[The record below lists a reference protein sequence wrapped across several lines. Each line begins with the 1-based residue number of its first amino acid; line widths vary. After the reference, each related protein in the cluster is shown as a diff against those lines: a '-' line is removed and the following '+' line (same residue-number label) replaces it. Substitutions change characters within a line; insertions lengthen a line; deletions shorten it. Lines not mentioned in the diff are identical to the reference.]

1 MKKILFF
8 AFLLCSFSAFAQYPA
23 QPTTKQELGRQTT
36 GDGLIYRGSG
46 APAYTP
52 SNNRNA
58 WIYYDTTNN
67 RLYKSRLGSWSL
79 MVQDTS
85 AFNEIQ
91 MPYIVDDTI
100 YLTQNVTGEPLTRYV
115 NRVWPITNLSD
126 TTSITGENQGDV
138 AIVATGDTV
147 AFRGSAYWNPFS
159 GGGGGGSFN
168 DFVLAADSGSPAT
181 ITDGQTV
188 TIAGGTGLTSV
199 ISGNTVTTSLDNTAI
214 TAATYGS
221 ATQVGQTTY
230 DAQGRA
236 TGATNVSILLPI
248 SAVTLLPD
256 SLAAKITRITSTNN
270 YLPRWIGTSMGNSY
284 LSQNTTGVVLDAN
297 LAYRITGGTTASRPT
312 GAAGMMYWN
321 TSNTW
326 WDYHNGTAWFNP
338 ARSATTNGLF
348 TAGAVLF
355 GGADGTIQQDNAALF
370 WDDTNDRLG
379 VGTNAP
385 AYKFDVVGGTSRF
398 VQSGAGFTTT
408 YATSVQSNS
417 TVTWLEILNSA
428 GANKG
433 AFFGIRNNDFEM
445 WNYQGG
451 NIMLF
456 TGATAS
462 SGTERLRITPGG
474 LVGIG
479 AVTSLSLLGVKGG
492 VAIGSTYAGGTA
504 APTDGLIVQGNIGAG
519 ITNPAQKIS
528 AYEDDANNNSATEIL
543 RISHGTSG
551 TPAAGIA
558 ARMGY
563 QLEGASV
570 FRVAGTTEVAYTN
583 TTNAVEVADFVV
595 RTMRAGTLT
604 ESLRSLGN
612 GTLQIGTLSGTATQ
626 MVGATAGNI
635 LCPITP
641 GYGLSLSGGGARVDT
656 TALKAQFL
664 PLTLTGTTEVNTAGQ
679 VLRIRDAGAYPDV
692 YMNSNYWTAASDVNT
707 FIDVGSTSG
716 QMQLNSA
723 GRTIIAAATNVELQA
738 GVTGEARIDS
748 DSLVLEGVYP
758 VGTSTDSVLV
768 RDGSTGRVNL
778 RAQSDLEGVWLKT
791 ELENG
796 NGMTAIALSDP
807 GFEIS
812 DLAEFNILSAND
824 IRLEGDNTI
833 ELTTNNLVLEG
844 NFPVGASGDSVL
856 VRDGSTGRVNLRA
869 QSSFGSGTYLPLTLT
884 GTTVVNTAGNQLTF
898 YDAGDNYPYLAIAA
912 ADITFGSAAG
922 TSIAS
927 TGADINIEA
936 GATGGDINMYSANTL
951 AIETETNISAISNSG
966 NVSIST
972 GGDGNIT
979 LDAYAGANGDVN
991 IKAADVVRIQGD
1003 NEILITGDVKASSY
1017 VSMAYLVGSETA
1029 PTLSISNAGTGA
1041 TVTGYSSENSAI
1053 SGRFTFTTGTG
1064 AMAGGNVIL
1073 VDMPT
1078 AGAYF
1083 LQVPIVQIQ
1092 GDATKNTAGGLA
1104 AAVLIGS
1111 GKAVPIAT
1119 TSDFTLYIDA
1129 TGLANYAV

>member
-1 MKKILFF
+1 MKKIFLF
-8 AFLLCSFSAFAQYPA
+8 AFLLCSFSAFAQYPT

-58 WIYYDTTNN
+58 WIYYDTLNN

-79 MVQDTS
+79 MIQDTS

-91 MPYIVDDTI
+91 MPYIVDDTL
-100 YLTQNVTGEPLTRYV
+100 YLTQNVTGEPLTAYI
-115 NRVWPITNLSD
+115 NRVWPIAALSD
-126 TTSITGENQGDV
+126 TASITGENQGDV
-138 AIVATGDTV
+138 AFVTGGTAV

-168 DFVLAADSGSPAT
+168 SFNIAGDTGSD
-181 ITDGQTV
+181 IVTDGQTV
-188 TIAGGTGLTSV
+188 TVAGGYGINTAETGGTVTVTADTSQLATQSD
-199 ISGNTVTTSLDNTAI
+199 ISGFGTMSSFTVTGGSGTPQTITNGNTLTMSEGYGINTLAG
-214 TAATYGS
+214 ATDDVRTEVDTTQI
-221 ATQVGQTTY
+221 ATQNDISGLPS
-230 DAQGRA
+230 G
-236 TGATNVSILLPI
+236 TGTNQ
-248 SAVTLLPD
+248 
-256 SLAAKITRITSTNN
+256 RIVVWTGTN
-270 YLPRWIGTSMGNSY
+270 SQGNSTQ
-284 LSQNTTGVVLDAN
+284 LQSAAGVTLDAN

-312 GAAGMMYWN
+312 GAAGMMYYN
-321 TSNTW
+321 TSNNW
-326 WDYHNGTAWFNP
+326 FDLHNGTAWFNP

-348 TAGAVLF
+348 TAGSVLF
-355 GGADGTIQQDNAALF
+355 GNSDGTIQQDNSGIF
-370 WDDTNDRLG
+370 YDFTSDRLG
-379 VGTNAP
+379 LGTTGNISIGEFGAQFTVQGSLPIITSYRTSSGVGQGTGYQIIMNSATSVATTLAYFNGYMIDNTAGAVSGGLAFFTRNAGSLTTKMNILGSGEVGIGTANPDRRLHSELSDAVTNA
-385 AYKFDVVGGTSRF
+385 VVFPLRLTHITSGTAAAG
-398 VQSGAGFTTT
+398 SGAGM
-408 YATSVQSNS
+408 
-417 TVTWLEILNSA
+417 E
-428 GANKG
+428 
-433 AFFGIRNNDFEM
+433 FE
-445 WNYQGG
+445 
-451 NIMLF
+451 
-456 TGATAS
+456 AES
-462 SGTERLRITPGG
+462 
-474 LVGIG
+474 
-479 AVTSLSLLGVKGG
+479 
-492 VAIGSTYAGGTA
+492 AGGT
-504 APTDGLIVQGNIGAG
+504 N
-519 ITNPAQKIS
+519 
-528 AYEDDANNNSATEIL
+528 
-543 RISHGTSG
+543 
-551 TPAAGIA
+551 
-558 ARMGY
+558 
-563 QLEGASV
+563 
-570 FRVAGTTEVAYTN
+570 RVAGTIENPYT
-583 TTNAVEVADFVV
+583 TATNAAEVSDLVF

-778 RAQSDLEGVWLKT
+778 RAQS
-791 ELENG
+791 
-796 NGMTAIALSDP
+796 
-807 GFEIS
+807 
-812 DLAEFNILSAND
+812 
-824 IRLEGDNTI
+824 
-833 ELTTNNLVLEG
+833 
-844 NFPVGASGDSVL
+844 
-856 VRDGSTGRVNLRA
+856 
-869 QSSFGSGTYLPLTLT
+869 SFGSGTYLPLTLS
-884 GTTVVNTAGNQLTF
+884 GATVVNTAGNQLTF
-898 YDAGDNYPYLAIAA
+898 YDAGDNYPYLAIASTA
-912 ADITFGSAAG
+912 LTFGSAAG

-927 TGADINIEA
+927 TGADINIES

-1003 NEILITGDVKASSY
+1003 SEILITGDVKASSY

-1129 TGLANYAV
+1129 TGLANNAV